1 MSYNSI
7 GTLFS
12 HNNGMEGEVAG
23 SNPLCV
29 CHLSVKKKKKKSAGI
44 YKKLVR
50 ECVLSFG
57 YWW

>member
-23 SNPLCV
+23 SKPTVCV
-29 CHLSVKKKKKKSAGI
+29 SFISKEKKKKKK
-44 YKKLVR
+44 KRWDL
-50 ECVLSFG
+50 
-57 YWW
+57 